1 MKKRILA
8 ITILTAMML
17 SIAEA
22 SLTVFAENIKENIPY
37 ISGFSQNVI
46 TSLSSIGKDDKV
58 KEKTDSGI
66 TLMAAAETLAV
77 SSVDELQSEHPYSN
91 NMDTTW
97 VYTHPSDADSL
108 SITFSDDT
116 ETESNYDF
124 IYIYDIDDNQIGKYS
139 GTELAGQTIEVSG
152 NVVKI
157 QLTSDSSMTCNGFTA
172 TSIDAILST
181 GPIANLKCTA
191 RTKDSVTLSFP
202 EPKEATSVTVEQSV
216 GGKKWIASTTTEALG
231 ASSTIATITGLEME
245 TQYYFRLNIVGGTRE
260 GLSNEICVSTLNNY
274 TDLENFVIDND
285 TIVQY
290 IGEIAEVIIPEEVN
304 GVPIT
309 KIEHS
314 AFEECSEI
322 TSVTIP
328 DSIIEIGYSAF
339 ALCENLKTIYIG
351 TGLSEVEGSC
361 FSYCASLT
369 GIYVAKDNLSLLSE
383 NGILYNKDK
392 TILIKYPES
401 NQSQSFSIPD
411 SVTQIS
417 SFAFADCC
425 FLEEIIIPKSVTH
438 IDDLAFYYCTNLD
451 NIKIPDSVRYIG
463 SYAFEE
469 TAYYNDKSNWNNETL
484 YIGKHLIKSFA
495 KGNYNIKADTVSISG
510 YSFEDCINLTDVTIP
525 NSVISIGDN
534 AFSGCVNLKNITI
547 GENVNII
554 GYSPFE
560 NCKSL
565 KKIYWNAI
573 DVKGDE
579 ELNPANCQGLFSYN
593 TNGVGTDGNGIEIIF
608 GDSVEVIPDYLFEDS
623 EVLKSVT
630 IGKNVKRIGYG
641 AFDLCENL
649 QVINWNAISAVN
661 LGAVGT
667 TSPFYSD
674 TKYQGIELNFGDNVQ
689 KIPDY
694 AFSDCW
700 LNDFELP
707 GSVVEIGTAAFEHV
721 EGTISITNNILG
733 VSDNAFYRCN
743 LNINNV
749 KLTNIGE
756 SAFSGCDGSMSVTVG
771 DCVESIPYAAFESC
785 NALTNIEIPDTLI
798 NINEDAFKYCE
809 NLETLTIG
817 TGVSQI
823 GFNAFSNCY
832 NLKKIYWNAKNVD
845 DFSEMYGAF
854 YNAGKNEEG
863 VDVIFSND
871 VETIPACAFYSS
883 SEAPN
888 LKTLTIGNNVNA
900 IGHSAFEGC
909 SNINKIWWNAKK
921 IDETGYDIFEGV
933 GQNVDGFQVVFS
945 DNVEYIPSIFQSSNA
960 SEILIGENITTIY
973 PWTFYDCK
981 KLTNLT
987 IPNNILSIGQS
998 AFEDCSN
1005 IKTLTI
1011 GENVSKIE
1019 AASFDGC
1026 SNLEKIYWN
1035 AINVDDY
1042 EGAFFYAGQNGDGI
1056 DVIFGNKV
1064 ENIPEYAF
1072 GSYNSELSYV
1082 AKLKQVTI
1090 GKNVKNIGDYA
1101 FHGCKN
1107 LNSITLPDSVTNI
1120 GNCAFEDCGLTSVT
1134 LTDSVTSIGD
1144 YAFCECNSLTDVYY
1158 TDSEERWKAISIGS
1172 YNTCLTNAEI
1182 HYNCIILSDG
1192 TIIENVEPI
1201 IPKNENRNEY
1211 IEVEVYYLPEDD
1223 FLTNH
1228 PIANA
1233 EVTCGNTT
1241 KKTDSSGMVRF
1252 YTDEIGDKYNLTAT
1266 ADGFFKYGDDSGIIR
1281 VMPTNGKDYICMTPK
1296 NPEKIYITSLT
1307 ASSKDKS
1314 YNLQSNHSF
1323 TVDKTDDTEYTFKY
1337 TVDWNGYKE
1346 GKAYLRGANSGK
1358 MLEFA
1363 NNELTIKPGRDF
1375 DAGENVVFIVYAD
1388 DNKRYATIEN
1398 VVNIKILNDSYA
1410 LVFKPIES
1418 DEVSKIPFLSGLKIN
1433 MGFNEEMQGLA
1444 DEIKIEDDKLVLKF
1458 TGENKD
1464 KSEKE
1469 ARIFNKYSTAVNLSG
1484 KLEVPLN
1491 DSADWSGEVAVKFD
1505 GQAKAEDYLSILDID
1520 YNTMVVLVDIPI
1532 PVTASVAMKG
1542 ALEGKIGVSGWLKN
1556 PNLYGTFTP
1565 SLGADV
1571 FGGLGQDYDT
1581 VEVKAGLYG
1590 ALTGKL
1596 AATAQTDDEHWDF
1609 APSLEGSYGARASV
1623 KVWLIDLKGEFE
1635 AGNFKWSKD
1644 GFEASWL
1651 GNDISLF
1658 SLDSG
1663 GNGWQLSGREYLDNG
1678 GGFVGDSPQI
1688 ELFDLDVSNKDEWI
1702 IYENIFDNAEAV
1714 LQDIYGKKYLIYTID
1729 DTKREQQNGLK
1740 LVYSVQNSDGTW
1752 SEPIAIS
1759 DDGTL
1764 DSTVS
1769 ASGQF
1774 AIWEDMKSQLSADT
1788 TDMGD
1793 ILSQTEISVAQ
1804 FNGTEWMSE
1813 RLTNNNEFDFSPVIV
1828 SNSDTAMAAW
1838 LSNSEADFSAQS
1850 GKTSISYA
1858 TYDGEQWSDA
1868 VTIKD
1873 VGEVTRVTLD
1883 YDGTNGNIFYKK
1895 DDSLYVVS
1903 TTDNLTTEL
1912 GYNEVGQYAIG
1923 NHNGE
1928 TVLAYFDKNNKL
1940 QVITDVLG
1948 AKKQSYIESDTNVNS
1963 IPVIKSNGTDMYICW
1978 IDHQD
1983 GYDTLCG
1990 VRYEE
1995 DVWSEKITFVGDE
2008 LNVSNPSL
2016 IVNDDGTFTASY
2028 FKTGKVEVQDDGN
2041 YITGTT
2047 NLYTN
2052 NIVPSYNLAL
2062 NQKTLTYND
2071 EAYLKAGV
2079 ALLKFDLNNIGEK
2092 SIDGVD
2098 VEIYEGS
2105 DLIQTIEKD
2114 INFKAGETKNIS
2126 VTYIPT
2132 EKNVVQDIT
2141 IKAVPKNVA
2150 DFDAND
2156 NVGIITLGTVDM
2168 TVSNAYFT
2176 QESGQHYINAILNN
2190 NGSAS
2195 TDRID
2200 VKVHKDSVNGD
2211 IVCETVVNDVLANEE
2226 LFIKEPVDITESKE
2240 NYFVTV
2246 SAENDIDDYNNF
2258 SIAVF
2263 DNSNPEFDFTV
2274 IRDDYNSV
2282 TSEMYISINTV
2293 NNTGTNKPV
2302 RLIMAAYDMEGK
2314 LMKLIDNDIIMLT
2327 GKNAIDTSF
2336 DCVNL
2341 PDNFIFK
2348 LFIWDSIDSIKPIG
2362 TNFKKVITTAD

>member
-8 ITILTAMML
+8 ITVLTAMML

-22 SLTVFAENIKENIPY
+22 SLTVFAEKIKENIPY

-46 TSLSSIGKDDKV
+46 TSLSSIGKDDEV
-58 KEKTDSGI
+58 KEKNDSEI
-66 TLMAAAETLAV
+66 TLMSAAETLEV

-91 NMDTTW
+91 SIDTTW

-116 ETESNYDF
+116 ETESDFDF
-124 IYIYDIDDNQIGKYS
+124 IYIYDSNDNQIGKYS

-157 QLTSDSSMTCNGFTA
+157 QLTSDSSMTCNGFTV
-172 TSIDAILST
+172 TNIDAVLST
-181 GPIANLKCTA
+181 GAITNLRCIA

-202 EPKEATSVTVEQSV
+202 EPKESTSVTVEQSTDGAV
-216 GGKKWIASTTTEALG
+216 WSSAITEETLADYSTT
-231 ASSTIATITGLEME
+231 ATVIGLEMD
-245 TQYYFRLNIVGGTRE
+245 TQYYFRLNIVGGLKE
-260 GLSNEICVSTLNNY
+260 GISNCICVITYESYTPEKYFEFSKGTIINYIGKDPCVVIPAEIRGISVESIDDFAFYDNDIIKKVILPRSITTIGEYAFAYSKADIIIEGNTIAVGSYAFDHCSNVIATDVSISTIGEYAFFYCGGKINLTILDTVQNIAKSSFECSTGLEKIVISSDVINIGKYAFSKCVADIVMSNNSVSVEEGAFWECSRLDFTNVTVTNIGVAAFSGASGRVEITFGNEMSNINPNVFRRY
-274 TDLENFVIDND
+274 GGAGNIIIPQTVTSIESGAFDDCMADIEILSKTLEVGDYSFQNSFITTSEDLYLTKIGQRSFYSCSGSFNVIIGEDITHIPSETFEYSGLTSIKIKGDVTNIEEETFHACNYLVSVEINGSTKSIGKNSFSNCGNLTDLLL
-285 TIVQY
+285 
-290 IGEIAEVIIPEEVN
+290 GE
-304 GVPIT
+304 
-309 KIEHS
+309 
-314 AFEECSEI
+314 
-322 TSVTIP
+322 SVT
-328 DSIIEIGYSAF
+328 EIDDYAFYFCEKLNDFDMPKQLINIGNYSF
-339 ALCENLKTIYIG
+339 AACYN
-351 TGLSEVEGSC
+351 LSEV
-361 FSYCASLT
+361 
-369 GIYVAKDNLSLLSE
+369 I
-383 NGILYNKDK
+383 
-392 TILIKYPES
+392 
-401 NQSQSFSIPD
+401 IPD
-411 SVTQIS
+411 SVTKIGIDAFVSCSGLEKVIIGNGVTDIGNYAFSSCSALKEVTLGNNIS
-417 SFAFADCC
+417 T
-425 FLEEIIIPKSVTH
+425 IGIG
-438 IDDLAFYYCTNLD
+438 AFYDSKSIEKIYYNVQNATNLSS
-451 NIKIPDSVRYIG
+451 N
-463 SYAFEE
+463 
-469 TAYYNDKSNWNNETL
+469 NDVFKCAGQN
-484 YIGKHLIKSFA
+484 
-495 KGNYNIKADTVSISG
+495 
-510 YSFEDCINLTDVTIP
+510 
-525 NSVISIGDN
+525 
-534 AFSGCVNLKNITI
+534 
-547 GENVNII
+547 
-554 GYSPFE
+554 
-560 NCKSL
+560 
-565 KKIYWNAI
+565 
-573 DVKGDE
+573 
-579 ELNPANCQGLFSYN
+579 
-593 TNGVGTDGNGIEIIF
+593 GNGIEVIF
-608 GDSVEVIPDYLFEDS
+608 
-623 EVLKSVT
+623 
-630 IGKNVKRIGYG
+630 GKNVKSIPSYL
-641 AFDLCENL
+641 FFPH
-649 QVINWNAISAVN
+649 
-661 LGAVGT
+661 
-667 TSPFYSD
+667 SPSS
-674 TKYQGIELNFGDNVQ
+674 
-689 KIPDY
+689 Y
-694 AFSDCW
+694 AP
-700 LNDFELP
+700 NIV
-707 GSVVEIGTAAFEHV
+707 SV
-721 EGTISITNNILG
+721 TISDSVMSIG
-733 VSDNAFYRCN
+733 ENAFYDCN
-743 LNINNV
+743 GLENV
-749 KLTNIGE
+749 YITDIAAWCDIL
-756 SAFSGCDGSMSVTVG
+756 FSG
-771 DCVESIPYAAFESC
+771 
-785 NALTNIEIPDTLI
+785 
-798 NINEDAFKYCE
+798 
-809 NLETLTIG
+809 
-817 TGVSQI
+817 
-823 GFNAFSNCY
+823 
-832 NLKKIYWNAKNVD
+832 
-845 DFSEMYGAF
+845 
-854 YNAGKNEEG
+854 
-863 VDVIFSND
+863 
-871 VETIPACAFYSS
+871 SS
-883 SEAPN
+883 SNPLYYAHN
-888 LKTLTIGNNVNA
+888 LYLNGSLVT
-900 IGHSAFEGC
+900 
-909 SNINKIWWNAKK
+909 
-921 IDETGYDIFEGV
+921 D
-933 GQNVDGFQVVFS
+933 
-945 DNVEYIPSIFQSSNA
+945 
-960 SEILIGENITTIY
+960 LI
-973 PWTFYDCK
+973 
-981 KLTNLT
+981 
-987 IPNNILSIGQS
+987 IPNG
-998 AFEDCSN
+998 
-1005 IKTLTI
+1005 
-1011 GENVSKIE
+1011 
-1019 AASFDGC
+1019 
-1026 SNLEKIYWN
+1026 
-1035 AINVDDY
+1035 
-1042 EGAFFYAGQNGDGI
+1042 
-1056 DVIFGNKV
+1056 
-1064 ENIPEYAF
+1064 
-1072 GSYNSELSYV
+1072 
-1082 AKLKQVTI
+1082 
-1090 GKNVKNIGDYA
+1090 
-1101 FHGCKN
+1101 
-1107 LNSITLPDSVTNI
+1107 
-1120 GNCAFEDCGLTSVT
+1120 
-1134 LTDSVTSIGD
+1134 VTSIGD
-1144 YAFCECNSLTDVYY
+1144 YAFQSCGLTSVTIPDSMTSIGDYVFCECGSLTDVYY
-1158 TDSEERWKAISIGS
+1158 TGNEERWKAISIGS

-1192 TIIENVEPI
+1192 TIIENVEPTL
-1201 IPKNENRNEY
+1201 PKNENRNEY
-1211 IEVEVYYLPEDD
+1211 IDVEVYYNSGLLE
-1223 FLTNH
+1223 TT
-1228 PIANA
+1228 PIGEAKVNCSG
-1233 EVTCGNTT
+1233 TIKTT
-1241 KKTDSSGMVRF
+1241 DVNGMVRF
-1252 YTDEIGDKYNLTAT
+1252 YKDEIGETYNLTAT
-1266 ADGFFKYGDDSGIIR
+1266 ADGFFNYGHNYGSVESDVARLISA
-1281 VMPTNGKDYICMTPK
+1281 TGKDYICMTPK
-1296 NPEKIYITSLT
+1296 DPEKIYITSLT

-1314 YNLQSNHSF
+1314 YNLQANQSF
-1323 TVDKTDDTEYTFKY
+1323 TVDKTDNTEYTFKY

-1375 DAGENVVFIVYAD
+1375 DAGENVVFIVYTD

-1433 MGFNEEMQGLA
+1433 MGFNNEEMQGLA

-1458 TGENKD
+1458 TGENKN

-1532 PVTASVAMKG
+1532 PVTASVTMKG

-1596 AATAQTDDEHWDF
+1596 AGSAQTDDEHWDF

-1644 GFEASWL
+1644 GFKASWL
-1651 GNDISLF
+1651 GDDISLF
-1658 SLDSG
+1658 SLDSCY
-1663 GNGWQLSGREYLDNG
+1663 NGWQLSGREYLDNG
-1678 GGFVGDSPQI
+1678 GGFIGDSPQI
-1688 ELFDLDVSNKDEWI
+1688 ELFDLDVSNKDERI

-1714 LQDIYGKKYLIYTID
+1714 LQNIYGKKYLIYTID
-1729 DTKREQQNGLK
+1729 DIEREQQNGLK

-1788 TDMGD
+1788 TDMRD
-1793 ILSQTEISVAQ
+1793 ILSRTEISVAQ
-1804 FNGTEWMSE
+1804 FNGAEWMSE

-1828 SNSDTAMAAW
+1828 SNGDTAMAAW

-1868 VTIKD
+1868 VTIND

-1883 YDGTNGNIFYKK
+1883 YNGTDGNIFYKK

-1948 AKKQSYIESDTNVNS
+1948 AKKQSSIELDTNVNS

-2016 IVNDDGTFTASY
+2016 IVNDDGTFSASY

-2150 DFDAND
+2150 DFDVND

-2200 VKVHKDSVNGD
+2200 VQVHKDSINGD
-2211 IVCETVVNDVLANEE
+2211 IVYETVVNDVLANEE
-2226 LFIKEPVDITESKE
+2226 LFIKEPVNITGVKT

-2258 SIAVF
+2258 SMAVL
-2263 DNSNPEFDFTV
+2263 DNSNPDFDFTV

-2282 TSEMYISINTV
+2282 TSKLDLSINTV
-2293 NNTGTNKPV
+2293 NNTGTGKTV
-2302 RLIMAAYDMEGK
+2302 QLIMAAYGMDGK
-2314 LMKLIDNDIIMLT
+2314 LKKLIDNDITMLT
-2327 GKNAIDTSF
+2327 GKNTIDTSF
-2336 DCVNL
+2336 DCTNL

-2348 LFIWDSIDSIKPIG
+2348 LFIWDSIDGMKPIG
-2362 TNFKKVITTAD
+2362 TNFKKVINIAD